1 MERTG
6 KQGDTTIAIIVV
18 IAGLATGG
26 IIAWHFLTP
35 KPQPVYEPQYRVV
48 DSMAEA
54 EALAHAEAA
63 VGTEAP
69 GGPEAAGPAEDIPP
83 GDTGSLSGADDE
95 GGSDAGAAPPADD
108 APPSPYDDQIPDE
121 VDRIRQQAGMT
132 ETVELTEQLYVRLSA
147 QVVLMANA
155 LQGHPEADD
164 PDTIQRLL
172 AEYTAQLLAENAV
185 DGQDYLEYTQWVAD
199 DHDRAERIGELIL
212 REAEKHTR
220 MRINVSDVPGVS
232 PAPVA
237 PPDD

>member
-1 MERTG
+1 MERTR

-18 IAGLATGG
+18 VAGLAAGG
-26 IIAWHFLTP
+26 IITWHFLTP

-48 DSMAEA
+48 NSMAEA
-54 EALAHAEAA
+54 EALARAEAG
-63 VGTEAP
+63 VGTDAPQAPETPAP
-69 GGPEAAGPAEDIPP
+69 GEDAP
-83 GDTGSLSGADDE
+83 TGGADDRATQT
-95 GGSDAGAAPPADD
+95 GDGSEVVA
-108 APPSPYDDQIPDE
+108 STPYDNQIPDE
-121 VDRIRQQAGMT
+121 VQRRREQAGIT
-132 ETVELTEQLYVRLSA
+132 DTVELTEELYIRLSA

-155 LQGHPEADD
+155 LQSHPAADD
-164 PDTIQRLL
+164 PNTVQRLL

-185 DGQDYLEYTQWVAD
+185 DGQDYLEFTQWVAD

-220 MRINVSDVPGVS
+220 MRINVSDVPGVA